1 MASDYLKIEEV
12 VGAESDSAW
21 VIGFHPLDKDKA
33 AATDPGQAMFIVA
46 RKLGFEN
53 VTIEKCYE
61 LVGLGRRAA
70 IAATKAKDK
79 AKGHEVTRGEEE
91 EE

>member
-21 VIGFHPLDKDKA
+21 VIGFYPTDKDKA
-33 AATDPGQAMFIVA
+33 AATDPAQAMFIVA
-46 RKLGFEN
+46 RKLGFDK
-53 VTIEKCYE
+53 VTLDRCYD

-70 IAATKAKDK
+70 IAATKAKDS
-79 AKGHEVTRGEEE
+79 
-91 EE
+91 